1 MLRAV
6 AEVNLAAIERNT
18 ARARARLRPGVALCA
33 VVKANAYGHGAV
45 PAAQAALAGGATR
58 LAVVTAPEAAEL
70 RRGGVQAP
78 ILVLGA
84 LGDEELDL
92 AIESG
97 AAIVVWNAALARR
110 AATAARTHGTVVPVH
125 VKLDSGLG
133 RLGTRD
139 RDEAVATAELV
150 ATTPELRLEGLMTH
164 FATADGDADFVA
176 AQLAA
181 FTPVVEAIRRLP
193 GGEQV
198 VVHAAASAAILR
210 FPEAQFDM
218 TRAGIMLYGVDPMD
232 VSPDHWE
239 LEPAL
244 ALRSYVAAVKI
255 ARAGESTGYG
265 RHFIAERDTV
275 IATAPIGYGD
285 GLPRALMNNCDVLIG
300 GRRYPLVG
308 AVSMDNITVD
318 VGTGSTVAVGDPV
331 TLIGTDGNE
340 RQTAEDVAHRLG
352 TIGYEVLCWISARVP
367 RVYHRDGVPVA
378 VDRDETPAA
387 AAR

>member
-1 MLRAV
+1 VLRAV
-6 AEVNLAAIERNT
+6 AEVNLAAIERN
-18 ARARARLRPGVALCA
+18 AERVRARLRSGVALCA

-45 PAAQAALAGGATR
+45 PAARAALAGGATQ

-78 ILVLGA
+78 ILILGA
-84 LGDEELDL
+84 LGDEELGL

-97 AAIVVWNAALARR
+97 AAIVVWNATLAQR
-110 AATAARTHGTVVPVH
+110 AAAAARAHGTVVPVH

-150 ATTPELRLEGLMTH
+150 AQTPELRLAGLMTH
-164 FATADGDADFVA
+164 FATADGDERFVA

-181 FTPVVEAIRRLP
+181 FTPVVKAVRRLP
-193 GGEQV
+193 GGEKL

-218 TRAGIMLYGVDPMD
+218 VRAGIMLYGVDPMD
-232 VSPDHWE
+232 VGPDRYE
-239 LEPAL
+239 LEPVL
-244 ALRSYVAAVKI
+244 ALRSYVAALKV
-255 ARAGESTGYG
+255 ARPGESTGYG
-265 RHFIAERDTV
+265 RHFIAERETV

-285 GLPRALMNNCDVLIG
+285 GLSRALMNNCDVLIG

-318 VGTGSTVAVGDPV
+318 VGPGSAVAIGDPV
-331 TLIGTDGNE
+331 TLIGADGSE
-340 RQTAEDVAHRLG
+340 RQTAEDLAHRLG

-367 RVYHRDGVPVA
+367 RVYHRDGVPVT
-378 VDRDETPAA
+378 VDRVETPAA
-387 AAR
+387 VAR